1 MDRITKILDCQ
12 NTGDLDIDRVM
23 LDNLPINS
31 NEPMFIAAECF
42 KETLMEIGLGEDSA
56 ETARRAFLTLKRGN
70 NEDETMNKIKRIASK
85 ISAQSSKS
93 LSASNCAAGG
103 GSLANDGSNNA
114 AMGNAAADQQRKP

>member
-42 KETLMEIGLGEDSA
+42 KETLMEIGLQEESA
-56 ETARRAFLTLKRGN
+56 ETARRAFLTLKRGT

-93 LSASNCAAGG
+93 LSAHNGTAGSMAMDG
-103 GSLANDGSNNA
+103 ANANGS
-114 AMGNAAADQQRKP
+114 AAAD